1 MNKQATV
8 TALLIQLGRGTPGA
22 MEELMPLVYSELKS
36 MAHGQRRGWR
46 DQRSPGT
53 TSLVHEAYLKLVDQT
68 QIEWQNRAQFFYIAS
83 RAMRSVLIDNARRAM
98 RQKREGE
105 RRAIPLSD
113 AYLVSQ
119 ERGDELLA
127 LDSALSHLEGVD
139 ERLARI
145 VECRFFGGLSVEET
159 AESLSVSVA
168 TVKRGWNLAR
178 GWLYR
183 ELSKDGLAPDANGAA
198 GR

>member
-36 MAHGQRRGWR
+36 LAHWQRRGWR

-53 TSLVHEAYLKLVDQT
+53 TSLVHEVYLKLVDQT

-105 RRAIPLSD
+105 RRAVPLSD

-119 ERGDELLA
+119 ERGEELLA

-159 AESLSVSVA
+159 AESLSLSAA

-183 ELSKDGLAPDANGAA
+183 ELSKDGLAPDASGAA